1 MSTRIAHQATHAA
14 ASAFAPNW
22 TADALAAATSRELPP
37 LHTFDFLPPANAAAL
52 HRPRRSDARY
62 IAQAAL
68 SPFRVRG

>member
-1 MSTRIAHQATHAA
+1 MTTRIARQAFHAA

-22 TADALAAATSRELPP
+22 TADALAAAVPRTLPP

-52 HRPRRSDARY
+52 HRPRREGLRY

-68 SPFRVRG
+68 APFRVHG